1 MKFTNSQIS
10 IIKAGFKVFGEHGK
24 IKASMASIAK
34 IAEVSKPL
42 LFHHFGTK
50 EKLYKGCVQYANQ
63 LLQSIHRPL
72 SQTGSI
78 IGQLKEIQ
86 IAKFDLEK
94 NYPGIFTFILLEQ
107 TQIPT
112 IPPTPFTKSDLRK
125 LNPSINPDQYWRI
138 LYYLA
143 LGYQSALTT
152 NNNADELIADYQ
164 RSFAFLEKLA
174 IAKEE

>member
-1 MKFTNSQIS
+1 MKLTHSQIS

-24 IKASMASIAK
+24 VKASMANIAK
-34 IAEVSKPL
+34 IAGVSKPL
-42 LFHHFGTK
+42 LFHHFGNK
-50 EKLYKGCVQYANQ
+50 DKLYRGCVQYANQ
-63 LLQSIHRPL
+63 LLESIHRSL
-72 SQTGSI
+72 SQGSSI
-78 IGQLKEIQ
+78 ISQLKDIQ

-94 NYPGIFTFILLEQ
+94 NNPGIFKFILLEQ

-112 IPPTPFTKSDLRK
+112 IPPTPFTKADLRK
-125 LNPSINPDQYWRI
+125 INSSINPDQYWRI

-143 LGYQSALTT
+143 LGYQSALTS
-152 NNNADELIADYQ
+152 NKNADVLIEDYQ